1 MSPFK
6 NYIKDFGT
14 QNAASILWF
23 TLGILLGMFVL

>member
-23 TLGILLGMFVL
+23 TLGMFVL